1 MASFFS
7 WLAMANIWASWLN
20 LRVEIHVVRLAIV
33 FAGLGVLPKSFVEK
47 VVDVLGSANESEP

>member
-1 MASFFS
+1 MR
-7 WLAMANIWASWLN
+7 LAM
-20 LRVEIHVVRLAIV
+20 V